1 MGLLSTFTK
10 AADTCFTVFKEAVKP
25 ATFYSIVDTGFDD
38 DNSDYPVTI
47 IEESFSEDDIKYL
60 SFSEFIQPNDVKGL
74 VRGKEIQTEIH
85 SQSDKIGI
93 TQKDSTVKMYTI
105 VAFDRDP
112 LSVLY
117 TFLLRK
123 T

>member
-1 MGLLSTFTK
+1 MGLLATFTK
-10 AADTCFTVFKEAVKP
+10 AADICFSVFKEAVKP
-25 ATFYSIVDTGFDD
+25 ATYYSVVDTGFK
-38 DNSDYPVTI
+38 NNNTNYPVTI

-74 VRGKEIQTEIH
+74 IRGRDIQTEIH

-93 TQKDSTVKMYTI
+93 TQKDSSVKMYTV

-112 LSVLY
+112 LEVLY

>member
-1 MGLLSTFTK
+1 MGLLSVFTK
-10 AADTCFTVFKEAVKP
+10 AADKCFTVFKEAVKP
-25 ATFYSIVDTGFDD
+25 ATYYSVVDTGVDD
-38 DNSDYPVTI
+38 DNSNYPITI
-47 IEESFSEDDIKYL
+47 IEESFSEEDIKYL

-85 SQSDKIGI
+85 SQSDKISI
-93 TQKDSTVKMYTI
+93 TQKDSSVKTYTV
-105 VAFDRDP
+105 VAFNRDP